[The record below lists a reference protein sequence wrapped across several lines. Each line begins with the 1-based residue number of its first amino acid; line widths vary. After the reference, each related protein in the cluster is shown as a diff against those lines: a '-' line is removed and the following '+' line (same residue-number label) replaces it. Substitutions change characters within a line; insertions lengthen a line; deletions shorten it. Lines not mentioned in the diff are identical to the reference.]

1 MENTK
6 KTRFD
11 ELTLGDIDRASEG
24 VLIMNAK
31 AVIIELIFRKK
42 YEDITAISHFIGTLM
57 LEELKEARK

>member
-1 MENTK
+1 
-6 KTRFD
+6 
-11 ELTLGDIDRASEG
+11 LTLGDIDRASEG